1 MLMKPL
7 SGIRVLSLAI
17 NIPGPVAVARLH
29 QLGASV
35 VKVEPPDGDLL
46 ASASP
51 EWYAALHHGL
61 TIFKLDL
68 KSDAGQ
74 TKIQDLL
81 RNSDLLITSNRL
93 AALRRLNLDW
103 SLLAGR
109 YPRLCQV
116 AIIGYPSPNEA
127 RPGHDLTYLASLGLL
142 DPPHLPRTVLADLA
156 GAERS
161 VSASL
166 ALLLGRERFI
176 QESNNSNN
184 GNDVHDSE
192 KPKEYERFTQVSLA
206 EAAKAFAQPLFHGL
220 TAPHSLLGG
229 GVPGYN
235 LYKAQDG
242 WIAVA
247 ALERHFLERLQN
259 ELGLGKVTQA
269 NLAEAFLARSADSW
283 ETWAIERDL
292 PIAAVHD
299 PLDQPIG

>member
-46 ASASP
+46 ASSSP

-61 TIFKLDL
+61 IIFRLDL

-74 TKIQDLL
+74 TQIQDLL

-103 SLLAGR
+103 PLLASR

-116 AIIGYPSPNEA
+116 AIIGYPLPNEA
-127 RPGHDLTYLASLGLL
+127 RPGHDLTYLAGLGLL

-156 GAERS
+156 GAEWS

-166 ALLLGRERFI
+166 ALLLGRERF
-176 QESNNSNN
+176 EWASKN
-184 GNDVHDSE
+184 GKDVYDSE
-192 KPKEYERFTQVSLA
+192 KVREYERFAQVSLA
-206 EAAKAFAQPLFHGL
+206 EAAEAFAQPLIHGL
-220 TAPHSLLGG
+220 TAPQSLLGG

-235 LYKAQDG
+235 LYQARDG
-242 WIAVA
+242 WVAVA
-247 ALERHFLERLQN
+247 ALERHFLERLQD
-259 ELGLGKVTQA
+259 ELGLEKITRA

-299 PLDQPIG
+299 PLDLPIG

>member
-1 MLMKPL
+1 MLVTPL

-51 EWYAALHHGL
+51 EWYAALHRGL
-61 TIFKLDL
+61 TILRLDL

-74 TKIQDLL
+74 TQIQELL
-81 RNSDLLITSNRL
+81 RNSDLLITSNRP

-103 SLLAGR
+103 PLLASR

-127 RPGHDLTYLASLGLL
+127 RPGHDLTYLANLGLL

-166 ALLLGRERFI
+166 ALLLGRERFVRAP
-176 QESNNSNN
+176 NNRI
-184 GNDVHDSE
+184 DVDDSE
-192 KPKEYERFTQVSLA
+192 KAKGYERFAQVSLA

-220 TAPHSLLGG
+220 TAPHNLLGG
-229 GVPGYN
+229 GMPGYN
-235 LYKAQDG
+235 LYQARDG
-242 WIAVA
+242 WVAVA
-247 ALERHFLERLQN
+247 ALERHFLERLQG
-259 ELGLGKVTQA
+259 ELGLEKATRA

-292 PIAAVHD
+292 PIAAVRD
-299 PLDQPIG
+299 LFDKSIG